1 MKPLKLEFEAFLS
14 YKDKTIIDFST
25 LNNSIFLI
33 DGDTGAGKTT
43 IFDAMCFALYGE
55 PSDTSRDAHFKSH
68 FASDETISY
77 VDFTFEEEGRIY
89 NIYRQPRQFV
99 KSKKRNA
106 KGKYTLVEKNEEVKL
121 ELDKERVITKI
132 KECNQKIIEIIK
144 LKQDQFRNTV
154 MIGQNKF
161 ADLIRSTTQNRKE
174 LFRSILQTAKF
185 ATFKDKVYEKYTDAY
200 REIENDTVSI
210 DTILKNYKASNEEL
224 INKLKIDHPSDID
237 FDLLNSLLN
246 LDINALKDSLD
257 RKETTSKELN
267 IKLDNLKELYIKT
280 DKNNQNLNNFVMHK
294 NSYFDELKKE
304 EEFKNK
310 KEIVDTYRDSLD
322 TYNMYNMYLEKS
334 KTIEEK
340 TKQISL
346 NKETKSN
353 LVPRLEIVNQ
363 NKNKISD
370 LTKKNNELRLLKQ
383 SEECLIELA
392 SQLDKSR
399 IRETELNKSI
409 EYNKK
414 ELEILSISLK
424 TNKKNIEEL
433 KKFNDENKNIN
444 VLIEKNETNIKDTK
458 NMLSS
463 TKTIYESYLDNIK
476 NLEATEL
483 NIKIQEKNKDD
494 LIEKINKNNLVIEN
508 NKKLVEENKNVS
520 LELVKLDI
528 ERDKIL
534 DNLKI
539 ISNYQNDYNCL
550 KNEKNNLETKLK
562 NIESLSKKYN
572 EKNGVY
578 QRLNL
583 EYKCNLAGILASNL
597 NEGEAC
603 PVCGN
608 THHIKLAV
616 KEANVDEDTL
626 NNALKEV
633 NDLNNA
639 LVKENAE
646 YDAIIKA
653 YEEKRTKLLSQ
664 LFDLTSQDINDFSI
678 DEIINNYIKFQKQ
691 EEIKL
696 EDKRNELSK
705 TVAYIQKINVELENY
720 VKQKEELNNFYNT
733 TINFLAVAKENSKNY
748 TLKIEEC
755 LQNLET
761 NLPNVNK
768 ENILNKYS
776 EFENAL
782 NKKLVDLE
790 NNKAKLS
797 QILEEVNY
805 NSDMIKNLEN
815 NCEIVKNKIDEKNN
829 VVTTDETNLKSNR
842 ENINTLKIK
851 LDGKTKEDLE
861 KNIKGIILK
870 INEIEETISK
880 YNDEFNSINNQMI
893 KLDNSIKNLENEV
906 ETLTKESVNLENN
919 YKVSLANT
927 KLKDIEK
934 IVNFVCSNKALITS
948 YDKEYSAFYQRLSA
962 LKSLYDEDLKNGY
975 DKLEIEDLTK
985 NLSEQTLIKNNI
997 SEVSIEVDSLKSMY
1011 TNNSQIIKQY
1021 IEKNEAIKNKNKYV
1035 SDLKKLYLV
1044 ASGQVS
1050 GQEKI
1055 DFETY
1060 YQSQIFNNIL
1070 FEANKKLSIMTDNV
1084 YTMIRHESSDDGN
1097 KTSTALD
1104 IDIFDTYTGKIRSA
1118 NSLSGGETFMASL
1131 SLALGFSEISR
1142 NNSGAHELDCM
1153 FIDEGFGTLDEETL
1167 RTVMK
1172 VLNQLSNEAN
1182 RTIGIISHVAEL
1194 KDVISK
1200 QLHVTK
1206 DKTNGSKIQVR
1217 V

>member
-14 YKDKTIIDFST
+14 YKDKTIIDFAA
-25 LNNSIFLI
+25 LNNTIFLI

-77 VDFTFEEEGRIY
+77 VDFTFEEEGKIY
-89 NIYRQPRQFV
+89 NVYRQPRQFV
-99 KSKKRNA
+99 KSKKRN
-106 KGKYTLVEKNEEVKL
+106 KNNEYSLTEKKEEVKL
-121 ELDKERVITKI
+121 ELDKEHVITKI

-185 ATFKDKVYEKYTDAY
+185 ATFKDKVYEKYSNAY

-210 DTILKNYKASNEEL
+210 DTILKNYKAVNEEL
-224 INKLKIDHPSDID
+224 INKLNVDHPSDVD
-237 FDLLNSLLN
+237 FELLNSLLN

-257 RKETTSKELN
+257 KKETIKKELN
-267 IKLDNLKELYIKT
+267 LKLDNLKELYIKT
-280 DKNNQNLNNFVMHK
+280 EKNNQNLNNFTIHK

-322 TYNMYNMYLEKS
+322 TYNMYNTYLEKN
-334 KTIEEK
+334 KTIAEK
-340 TKQISL
+340 SKQISL
-346 NKETKSN
+346 NKETKLD
-353 LVPRLEIVNQ
+353 LVPRLEIANE

-383 SEECLIELA
+383 SEESLIEQA
-392 SQLDKSR
+392 SMLDKSL
-399 IRETELNKSI
+399 IKEIELNKSI

-433 KKFNDENKNIN
+433 KKFNDGNKNTN
-444 VLIEKNETNIKDTK
+444 VLIEKNETNIKDTT
-458 NMLSS
+458 NLLSS
-463 TKTIYESYLDNIK
+463 TKTIYESYLDNVN
-476 NLEATEL
+476 NLKETEI
-483 NIKIQEKNKDD
+483 NIKIQEKRRDD
-494 LIEKINKNNLVIEN
+494 LLEEINKNNLVIEN
-508 NKKLVEENKNVS
+508 NKKIVEDNKNVS
-520 LELVKLDI
+520 LELVKIDI
-528 ERDKIL
+528 EQDKII
-534 DNLKI
+534 DNLKN
-539 ISNYQNDYNCL
+539 ISIYQTDYNCL
-550 KNEKNNLETKLK
+550 KKDKNNLETKLK
-562 NIESLSKKYN
+562 NIESLSRQYN
-572 EKNGVY
+572 EKNRIY

-583 EYKCNLAGILASNL
+583 EYKCNLAGILALNL

-616 KEANVDEDTL
+616 KEANVDEETL
-626 NNALKEV
+626 NNALKEA

-646 YDAIIKA
+646 YDAIIKN
-653 YEEKRTKLLSQ
+653 YEEKKTKLSSQ
-664 LFDLTSQDINDFSI
+664 LLELTSQDTNEFSI
-678 DEIINNYIKFQKQ
+678 DEIINNYINLQKQ

-696 EDKRNELSK
+696 EVKRNELNK
-705 TVAYIQKINVELENY
+705 TLAYIQKINEELENNI
-720 VKQKEELNNFYNT
+720 KQKEELDNYYNQ
-733 TINFLAVAKENSKNY
+733 TINFIAVTKENSKNY

-768 ENILNKYS
+768 ENVLNKYN
-776 EFENAL
+776 EFEHTL
-782 NKKLVDLE
+782 NEKLIGLE
-790 NNKAKLS
+790 NNKMKLS

-805 NSDMIKNLEN
+805 NSETIKNLEN
-815 NCEIVKNKIDEKNN
+815 NCEIVKNKIDEINN
-829 VVTTDETNLKSNR
+829 VITSNETNFKSNA
-842 ENINTLKIK
+842 ENISSLKTK

-861 KNIKGIILK
+861 INIKEFIK
-870 INEIEETISK
+870 EINEIEQTISK

-893 KLDNSIKNLENEV
+893 KLDNTIKNLEIEV
-906 ETLTKESVNLENN
+906 ETLTKESVNLENE
-919 YKVSLANT
+919 YKKSLKNT

-934 IVNFVCSNKALITS
+934 IVNFVCSNKALIS
-948 YDKEYSAFYQRLSA
+948 AYEAEYSTFYQKLSA
-962 LKSLYDEDLKNGY
+962 LKSLYDEDLRNGY

-985 NLSEQTLIKNNI
+985 NLSEQAVVKNNI
-997 SEVSIEVDSLKSMY
+997 DEVMIVVDSLKSMY

-1044 ASGQVS
+1044 ASGQVA
-1050 GQEKI
+1050 GQEKV

-1097 KTSTALD
+1097 KASTALD

-1172 VLNQLSNEAN
+1172 VLNQLSNDAN
-1182 RTIGIISHVAEL
+1182 RTIGIISHVSEL

-1206 DKTNGSKIQVR
+1206 DKSNGSKIQVR